1 MIKNYV
7 SFIFLFDI
15 LRSMTVIPN
24 EILPYAFCFIFL
36 IFLLAMKKQKIKKE
50 IIKIDKILPLDDKE
64 KRQLLENAE
73 NKLMALKDLYNQEL
87 IDASIYLRKTEIV
100 ASNLSDQLGND
111 IMEIPEIQ
119 KKIIYSDLKKEIKRK
134 IDYNQ
139 VDMPKTNI
147 DNLITAVDNKI
158 KSGNI
163 YEEK

>member
-1 MIKNYV
+1 
-7 SFIFLFDI
+7 
-15 LRSMTVIPN
+15 MTVIPN
-24 EILPYAFCFIFL
+24 EIIPYAFIFVIL
-36 IFLLAMKKQKIKKE
+36 IFLLARKNKQLKKKE
-50 IIKIDKILPLDDKE
+50 FIKVDKILPIDDKE

-87 IDASIYLRKTEIV
+87 IDATIYLKKTELV
-100 ASNLSDQLGND
+100 ASNLSNELGND

-134 IDYNQ
+134 IDRNQ
-139 VDMPKTNI
+139 MDIPKTNI

>member
-1 MIKNYV
+1 
-7 SFIFLFDI
+7 
-15 LRSMTVIPN
+15 MTVIPN
-24 EILPYAFCFIFL
+24 EIIPYAFIFIIL
-36 IFLLAMKKQKIKKE
+36 IFLLAIKKQKTKKK
-50 IIKIDKILPLDDKE
+50 IIKIDKILPVDDKE
-64 KRQLLENAE
+64 KRHLLESAE

-87 IDASIYLRKTEIV
+87 IDAGIYLKKTELV
-100 ASNLSDQLGND
+100 ASNLSNELGND

-139 VDMPKTNI
+139 MDVSKTNI

>member
-1 MIKNYV
+1 
-7 SFIFLFDI
+7 
-15 LRSMTVIPN
+15 MTVIPN
-24 EILPYAFCFIFL
+24 EIIPYAFFFIIL
-36 IFLLAMKKQKIKKE
+36 IFLLAIKKQRIKKE
-50 IIKIDKILPLDDKE
+50 IIKIDKVLPSDDKE

-73 NKLMALKDLYNQEL
+73 NKLIALKDLYNQEL
-87 IDASIYLRKTEIV
+87 IDASIYFKKTELV
-100 ASNLSDQLGND
+100 ASNLSDKLGND

-134 IDYNQ
+134 IDRNQ
-139 VDMPKTNI
+139 MDIPKTNI

>member
-1 MIKNYV
+1 
-7 SFIFLFDI
+7 
-15 LRSMTVIPN
+15 MTVILN
-24 EILPYAFCFIFL
+24 EIIPYAFIFVIL
-36 IFLLAMKKQKIKKE
+36 IFLLARKNKQLKKKE
-50 IIKIDKILPLDDKE
+50 IIKVDKILPIDDKE

-87 IDASIYLRKTEIV
+87 IDATIYLKKTELV
-100 ASNLSDQLGND
+100 ASNLSNELGND

-134 IDYNQ
+134 INYNQ
-139 VDMPKTNI
+139 IDMPKTNI

>member
-1 MIKNYV
+1 
-7 SFIFLFDI
+7 
-15 LRSMTVIPN
+15 MTVIPN
-24 EILPYAFCFIFL
+24 EIIPYAFIFIIL
-36 IFLLAMKKQKIKKE
+36 IFLLAIKKQKTKKK
-50 IIKIDKILPLDDKE
+50 IIKIDKTLTVDDKE
-64 KRQLLENAE
+64 KRHLLESAE

-87 IDASIYLRKTEIV
+87 IDAGIYLNKTELV
-100 ASNLSDQLGND
+100 ASNLSNELGND

-134 IDYNQ
+134 IDYNEMD
-139 VDMPKTNI
+139 VSKTNI